1 MSKPKTIRNFV
12 VLLAAVALLG
22 YGFSAVSLWISIKSE
37 ETYTAF
43 CITSTCVGQWLEMV
57 EHPLVIA
64 KGTSDFLVALA
75 TVGGIVVAL
84 LTYFSSVNNSAL
96 ANHITHYTT
105 FQTYISS
112 EIAKR
117 NRISASSIDIFY
129 WYNSIFSQ
137 SRSGNMIVSGEYL
150 KYIVELGA
158 LIEHSNALVASA
170 KTQMFRFK
178 PHQERMIGKFKEIGV
193 DISLQPRLE
202 FYEIEDQLFSLV
214 SSINQAFCSTSKPI
228 QLPKRI
234 YL

>member
-1 MSKPKTIRNFV
+1 MSKPKTIRKFV

-22 YGFSAVSLWISIKSE
+22 YGFSAVSAWISIKSE
-37 ETYTAF
+37 VNYTSF
-43 CITSTCVGQWLEMV
+43 CMTSTCVGQWLDMV
-57 EHPLVIA
+57 ERPLQVA
-64 KGTSDFLVALA
+64 KATSDFLVALA

-105 FQTYISS
+105 FQTYIIS

-117 NRISASSIDIFY
+117 SRINASSIDIFY
-129 WYNSIFSQ
+129 WYNSIFAQ
-137 SRSGNMIVSGEYL
+137 SRSGNMIVSEGYL

-158 LIEHSNALVASA
+158 LIGHSNRLVASA
-170 KTQMFRFK
+170 STEMFRFK
-178 PHQERMIGKFKEIGV
+178 PHQERIIGKFKEIGV
-193 DISLQPRLE
+193 EISLQPRLE

-228 QLPKRI
+228 QLPKRS